1 MIGLYVDDFVYF
13 SVSDTVESQFKD
25 ILSSHIKVSF
35 MGVVNWFL
43 GTHFIWRTHPD
54 GHLSVH
60 LSQVAF
66 SQHLVE
72 RHHQQARTQA
82 TPYQSG
88 LPIDSIPGATV
99 DEQDP
104 AFLHR
109 RESYQSIIG
118 SINWLATNTRPDLS
132 PVTSFLAA

>member
-1 MIGLYVDDFVYF
+1 MFHGVPSSPEHPAQPGDPEIMIGLYVDDFVYF

-72 RHHQQARTQA
+72 RHHQQDVNENSS
-82 TPYQSG
+82 YS
-88 LPIDSIPGATV
+88 LPIWA
-99 DEQDP
+99 
-104 AFLHR
+104 
-109 RESYQSIIG
+109 SY
-118 SINWLATNTRPDLS
+118 
-132 PVTSFLAA
+132 